1 MGMLYAALDVHK
13 QVLQAAVLDPVSGE
27 ISDARFP
34 ARREALRE
42 WALPLRGRVAAVAIE
57 ATSGWRWVWRE
68 LSALGFDVQLA
79 EPAQTRALRG
89 KKRKAKNDRLD
100 ARWLALLLAKEM
112 LPHSWIPPEDIQR
125 LRDLTR
131 LRQALRHDRTGWA
144 QRLHALL
151 AHEGWPCSR
160 SQLLSSKG
168 RRWLVGLRLD
178 PHARSLVD
186 AHLAVIDAVSGQMG
200 EIERELRLLARGD
213 RRLVALQT
221 IYGVGPIV
229 ACHLLAEIGDVRRFR
244 RADQVVRVAGLDPVV
259 LDSAETK
266 RRGKLSKQGSPHLRW
281 ALVQAAQHAAIKP
294 ANSPDG
300 DHYLALRERIGS
312 QRAAISTARR
322 IAKRAY
328 HVLAALENTA

>member
-1 MGMLYAALDVHK
+1 
-13 QVLQAAVLDPVSGE
+13 
-27 ISDARFP
+27 
-34 ARREALRE
+34 
-42 WALPLRGRVAAVAIE
+42 
-57 ATSGWRWVWRE
+57 
-68 LSALGFDVQLA
+68 
-79 EPAQTRALRG
+79 
-89 KKRKAKNDRLD
+89 
-100 ARWLALLLAKEM
+100 M
-112 LPHSWIPPEDIQR
+112 LPRSWIPPEDIQR

-168 RRWLVGLRLD
+168 RRWLAAIRLD
-178 PHARSLVD
+178 AHVRSLVD
-186 AHLAVIDAVSGQMG
+186 AHLAVIDAVSGQMA
-200 EIERELRLLARGD
+200 EIERELRLLARSD

-221 IYGVGPIV
+221 MYGVGPIV

-300 DHYLALRERIGS
+300 DHYISLRERIGS
-312 QRAAISTARR
+312 QRAAVSTARR

-328 HVLAALENTA
+328 HVLAALEDAA

>member
-1 MGMLYAALDVHK
+1 MEVLYAALDVHK

-27 ISDARFP
+27 LRDARFP
-34 ARREALRE
+34 ATREALRE
-42 WALPLRGRVAAVAIE
+42 WALPLRGRVVAVAIE

-68 LSALGFDVQLA
+68 LSALGFEVELA
-79 EPAQTRALRG
+79 APAQTRALRG

-112 LPHSWIPPEDIQR
+112 LPRSWIPPEDIQR

-131 LRQALRHDRTGWA
+131 LRQALRHDRTSWA

-160 SQLLSSKG
+160 SQLLSTKG
-168 RRWLVGLRLD
+168 RRWLIGLCLD
-178 PHARSLVD
+178 PHVRGLVD
-186 AHLAVIDAVSGQMG
+186 AHLAVIDAVSGQMA

-213 RRLVALQT
+213 RRLIALQT

-229 ACHLLAEIGDVRRFR
+229 ACHLLAEIGDARRFR

-259 LDSAETK
+259 LDSAETR

-294 ANSPDG
+294 AHSPDG

-328 HVLAALENTA
+328 HVLVVLEDAA